1 MIALAV
7 VVAALLT
14 ANAAAPAP
22 PQSARRQPTVG
33 DTVWVR
39 RAVALPPRYGAR
51 AADWQLSG
59 DVELLGRAE
68 LTLTPDSAVL
78 RYPLVAWVPGTHT
91 VAVPAPFL
99 LAPDGSLDSLPS
111 LSVTFAVASVLPDRP
126 VASLRPQPPAGLVTR
141 GTVSLLPALLIGLLA
156 VALVAPVQ
164 WWWRRRG
171 RPIPPQR
178 PPEAAVVPVARWAE
192 AGETRSVLALAARR
206 VRGAIER
213 AEPEAH
219 EGLDTRGCIA
229 VLEANQPAWPIA
241 EITAL
246 LDALDAARFAPEA
259 REEAL
264 ALYRD
269 ADALA
274 GRIEG
279 LAA

>member
-1 MIALAV
+1 MIAFA
-7 VVAALLT
+7 VVAAMLT
-14 ANAAAPAP
+14 ANASP
-22 PQSARRQPTVG
+22 PPPVQSARRQPTVG
-33 DTVWVR
+33 DTIWVR

-51 AADWQLSG
+51 ATDWQLSG
-59 DVELLGRAE
+59 DVELLGRPQ
-68 LTLTPDSAVL
+68 LTLTSDSVVV

-99 LAPDGSLDSLPS
+99 LGPDGSLDSLPP
-111 LSVTFAVASVLPDRP
+111 LSATFTIASVLPDRP

-141 GTVSLLPALLIGLLA
+141 GTVSLLPPLLIGLLA

-171 RPIPPQR
+171 RPIPPSP
-178 PPEAAVVPVARWAE
+178 PPEPASVPVARWAE

-219 EGLDTRGCIA
+219 QGLDTRGCIA
-229 VLEANQPAWPIA
+229 VLEAKRPGWPIA
-241 EITAL
+241 ELAAL

-259 REEAL
+259 REEAI
-264 ALYRD
+264 ALYRA